1 MEQSGLLDRLL
12 SVMEEDILLRIM
24 AEVFGCSDC
33 RYRENNAYWTSHELG
48 DLIDP
53 GAPGAGRRRV
63 RINALKREY
72 AALSDVYQRRKEAQH
87 ITLK

>member
-1 MEQSGLLDRLL
+1 MKPLA
-12 SVMEEDILLRIM
+12 LLR
-24 AEVFGCSDC
+24 AL
-33 RYRENNAYWTSHELG
+33 RNAVGPGRVLG